1 MKSYGSTTKQLT
13 KVALFIGALFI
24 GVFSLIYTNSLVK
37 ELRLEEEKKVSIW
50 AKAQERLAEAESE
63 EELDF
68 YYSIVEGNKTIPV
81 ILEGVDGSIIAHRNL
96 DSLKSRNPEY
106 VKNLLNEMKGGFEP
120 IPIKIAEEEYSYLYY
135 SDSYLLIKLR
145 NYPFYQLAI
154 IFLFLLVSYFA
165 FKNSQKAEQNKVW
178 VGLAKETAHQL
189 GTPISS
195 LMAWTELLDSDN
207 AHANKETYREMR
219 KDLKRLNTVTERFSK
234 IGSPPVLQRTNINE
248 VIFQTIEYMKTRSPK
263 SVKYIFHA
271 RPEEIYV
278 NLNVPLFEWVLENL
292 CKNSIDAMDGGGQIK
307 FTIRQLKDKVVM
319 DVSDTG
325 GRIPKGNFKSI
336 FNPGFTTKKRG
347 WGLGLSLVR
356 RIIRNYHK
364 GQIFVRESI
373 PNEKTTF
380 RIMLKVAN

>member
-1 MKSYGSTTKQLT
+1 MKSG
-13 KVALFIGALFI
+13 
-24 GVFSLIYTNSLVK
+24 
-37 ELRLEEEKKVSIW
+37 
-50 AKAQERLAEAESE
+50 
-63 EELDF
+63 
-68 YYSIVEGNKTIPV
+68 
-81 ILEGVDGSIIAHRNL
+81 
-96 DSLKSRNPEY
+96 NPEY
-106 VKNLLNEMKGGFEP
+106 VSNLLSLMKEGYPP
-120 IPIKIAEEEYSYLYY
+120 IPIRVLDDEISYLYY

-165 FKNSQKAEQNKVW
+165 FRNSQQAEQNKVW

-195 LMAWTELLDSDN
+195 LMAWTELLESDQS
-207 AHANKETYREMR
+207 HANKETFKEMR
-219 KDLKRLNTVTERFSK
+219 KDLNRLNTVTERFSK
-234 IGSPPVLQRTNINE
+234 IGSPPILNRANIVE
-248 VIFQTIEYMKTRSPK
+248 VIGYTIEYMKTRSPRL
-263 SVKYIFHA
+263 VYYVFHTRPDEIF
-271 RPEEIYV
+271 V

-292 CKNSIDAMDGGGQIK
+292 FKNSLDAMQGGGQIK
-307 FTIRQLKDKVVM
+307 VTIRQLKDKVVM

-325 GRIPKGNFKSI
+325 FGIPKSNFKTV

-364 GQIFVRESI
+364 GQIFVRESL

-380 RIMLKVAN
+380 RIILKAAED